1 MAYIDAEKLKSNIRV
16 NLMPNVDIDG
26 TVTVENAERYFLN
39 LIDKTSTADVAEVK
53 HGQWIIDTSIKAR
66 GFYEVNYKVL
76 ITCSICGN
84 RHCLG
89 EQPYPTFTQ
98 EELKTDTYRK
108 YRYCG
113 ECGARMDGRS
123 DINEVSSQKDS

>member
-1 MAYIDAEKLKSNIRV
+1 MATCKDCLSYEVCINATDPNPEYTKEIEDVQETCIHFKNKADYAE
-16 NLMPNVDIDG
+16 
-26 TVTVENAERYFLN
+26 A
-39 LIDKTSTADVAEVK
+39 K
-53 HGQWIIDTSIKAR
+53 HGEWIIDTSIKTR

-89 EQPYPTFTQ
+89 EQPYPIFTQ

-113 ECGARMDGRS
+113 ECGAKMDG
-123 DINEVSSQKDS
+123 IKEE